1 MATGG
6 GVTRPIVP
14 VVIHGKDGN
23 SIKTYCMLDQ
33 GATRSVINE
42 KIVSDLNLPVES
54 KNMRVI
60 TIDSIKD
67 GLRNVTNFK
76 LTDLGGAYTFNVS
89 NALIGDILTLESD
102 VPPTKKDIE
111 GFRHLEGVEFDE
123 LPNKEI
129 GMLLSA
135 EFAWSWMGGECRRG
149 AQEELIAFNSL
160 WGWSTIGC
168 NRSSTS
174 NVVSH
179 YRLDGDDLE
188 VGKDV
193 KVFDGNEEDVSVN
206 EYKYSSVKY
215 DMELA
220 YSRTGGPWDYS
231 SVYVSNS
238 YIF

>member
-1 MATGG
+1 M
-6 GVTRPIVP
+6 
-14 VVIHGKDGN
+14 
-23 SIKTYCMLDQ
+23 
-33 GATRSVINE
+33 
-42 KIVSDLNLPVES
+42 
-54 KNMRVI
+54 
-60 TIDSIKD
+60 
-67 GLRNVTNFK
+67 
-76 LTDLGGAYTFNVS
+76 
-89 NALIGDILTLESD
+89 IGDILTLESD
-102 VPPTKKDIE
+102 VTPTKKDIE

-149 AQEELIAFNSL
+149 AQEEPIAFNSL

-168 NRSSTS
+168 NRSSTL

-188 VGKDV
+188 VRKDV

-206 EYKYSSVKY
+206 EYKCSSVKY

>member
-1 MATGG
+1 M
-6 GVTRPIVP
+6 
-14 VVIHGKDGN
+14 
-23 SIKTYCMLDQ
+23 
-33 GATRSVINE
+33 
-42 KIVSDLNLPVES
+42 
-54 KNMRVI
+54 
-60 TIDSIKD
+60 
-67 GLRNVTNFK
+67 
-76 LTDLGGAYTFNVS
+76 
-89 NALIGDILTLESD
+89 IGDILTLESD

-174 NVVSH
+174 NLVSH

-188 VGKDV
+188 VRNDV
-193 KVFDGNEEDVSVN
+193 KVFDGNEEGVSVN
-206 EYKYSSVKY
+206 EHKYSLVEY